1 MDLQVSNTSPAEG
14 GAAVVLTCKA
24 TTTDTG
30 LTYEWSR
37 GSDVIDGE
45 TGETF
50 TLNSVRAN
58 SGTYTCKVTT
68 ANPLV
73 KISSERT
80 VTFLCKYH

>member
-14 GAAVVLTCKA
+14 GAVVVLTCNA
-24 TTTDTG
+24 TTIDTG

-45 TGETF
+45 TGETY
-50 TLNSVRAN
+50 TLNSTRAN
-58 SGTYTCKVTT
+58 SGMYTCKVTT
-68 ANPLV
+68 AKPLMNLSAE
-73 KISSERT
+73 KT